1 MPYVQCSVVVGIYS
15 LSISER
21 KVPRDLAGLAEHIK
35 MPELIEL
42 TRRFLHDQIHPDGP
56 SANDIMLEEC
66 PEIHTKI
73 SVFSSAT
80 ATFYAPSDESGI
92 RGMRREHI
100 WSTHSWRNQGLW
112 RDCVLV
118 VEDETKPGIK
128 GLTPVRIRMF
138 FSFFFPGKV
147 FTCAFFSGF
156 KKSGTHPSTKPTLR
170 TANPHNI

>member
-92 RGMRREHI
+92 RGMQRERI
-100 WSTHSWRNQGLW
+100 RSTHSWRNQGPR
-112 RDCVLV
+112 RDCALV

-128 GLTPVRIRMF
+128 GLTPVCIKMF
-138 FSFFFPGKV
+138 FSFVYHGKV
-147 FTCAFFSGF
+147 YPCALVEWF
-156 KKSGTHPSTKPTLR
+156 KKYSAHLDKETGM
-170 TANPHNI
+170 